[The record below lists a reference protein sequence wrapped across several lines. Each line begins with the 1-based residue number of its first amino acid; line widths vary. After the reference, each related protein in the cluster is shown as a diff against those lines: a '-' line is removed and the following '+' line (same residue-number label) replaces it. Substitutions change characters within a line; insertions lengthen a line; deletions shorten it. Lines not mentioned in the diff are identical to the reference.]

1 MNPHSF
7 NREKILKAL
16 PATVTEIMYKADCS
30 RQTVRYWLGKF
41 KEEEICRVVGYRR
54 ARGGGAPPA
63 KIYGLG
69 KGPDAVCRI
78 KPLPKSI
85 IYARNKMK
93 AESSGLTEIRRA
105 RERARYW
112 EKRAKA
118 QPANPFTALF
128 VQTRKQHDHK

>member
-1 MNPHSF
+1 MKTTS
-7 NREKILKAL
+7 RELVLAAL
-16 PATVTEIMYKADCS
+16 PATVTEIMLEAVCS
-30 RQTVRYWLGKF
+30 RQTVRYWLRKF

-69 KGPDAVCRI
+69 KGPDAICRI
-78 KPLPKSI
+78 KPLPKAI

-93 AESSGLTEIRRA
+93 AKSSGLTEIRRA

-112 EKRAKA
+112 EKKAKVK
-118 QPANPFTALF
+118 PSNPFTALF